1 MMFRPKFACIALSF
15 SVLILSATVSAADA
29 PHSKAKS
36 NATSSVKVSLLD
48 PVVVTPNLSSRTVEA
63 TLSSVTVIDEKQ
75 LREQQPTA
83 LTDIMRGQAGVDLTG
98 NGSFGKNTSVFLR
111 GNGSSST
118 LLLVDGVRLRS
129 ATNGG
134 AAWQFL
140 PPQLVDRVEIVRGPR
155 GSLYG
160 ADAVGGV
167 VQVFTPDGSSPGGWM
182 ELGGGTFSTSR
193 VAAGA
198 EGEQDGTRYS
208 IAADRFN
215 TAGTE
220 VRENSE
226 DRGYDNSSAIARL
239 THRFNNDAELG
250 VFGFRAEG
258 RAEYEGSSPTT
269 DLYTTYGLQ
278 VAGVKGQL
286 WLTENWLTKLLVS
299 DARDES
305 KNFRN
310 GDEDG
315 EFNTRSQTANVQN
328 IFLFGAH
335 ELVVGGEFIQDT
347 IDTTL
352 DYVEK
357 ERENGAGFAQILMN
371 FGRADVQASARY
383 DDNEA
388 YGEETTGAVALGYKF
403 GEHHRVRGSYGTAFR
418 APTFNELYYPGF
430 GNLNLDAETS
440 ESAELGVRG
449 QYQKWFWDLALYETD
464 VDNLIAF
471 AFQGGIGAPYNVNQ
485 ARIRG
490 AELSAGVELDQWRL
504 RAALTDQD
512 PIDKET
518 GNILQRRVQQS
529 MRLDI
534 DRDLRAFSGAFSV
547 GASAVL
553 QGHRYDDA
561 ANTERLSGFGL
572 VDLRASWQMAQYWS
586 TRVTVNNALDKQYT
600 TTQNFAGWD
609 YQNAGRSV
617 FVSLRYDIR

>member
-1 MMFRPKFACIALSF
+1 MTFHSIFARVALSS

-29 PHSKAKS
+29 P
-36 NATSSVKVSLLD
+36 TIQVSLLD

-75 LREQQPTA
+75 LREQQPVA
-83 LTDIMRGQAGVDLTG
+83 LTDIMRGQAGVDLVG
-98 NGSFGKNTSVFLR
+98 NGSFGKNTSVYLR

-160 ADAVGGV
+160 SDAVGGV

-182 ELGGGTFSTSR
+182 EVGGGTFSSSR

-208 IAADRFN
+208 VAVDRFN

-226 DRGYDNSSAIARL
+226 DRGYDNTSAIARL

-250 VFGFRAEG
+250 VFGFRADG
-258 RAEYEGSSPTT
+258 RSEYEGSSPATNLHT
-269 DLYTTYGLQ
+269 DYGLQ

-286 WLTENWLTKLLVS
+286 WLTENWLTKLLLS

-315 EFNTRSQTANVQN
+315 EFNTRSHTANVQN
-328 IFLFGAH
+328 IFLFGQN
-335 ELVVGGEFIQDT
+335 ELVIGGEFIQDT

-352 DYVEK
+352 TYDED
-357 ERENGAGFAQILMN
+357 ERENGAGFAQLLMN
-371 FGRADVQASARY
+371 FGRADVQTSARY

-388 YGEETTGAVALGYKF
+388 YGEETTGAVALGYKV
-403 GEHHRVRGSYGTAFR
+403 GQHHRLRSSYGTAFR
-418 APTFNELYYPGF
+418 APTFNDLYYPGF
-430 GNLNLDAETS
+430 GNPNLEAETS
-440 ESAELGVRG
+440 ETTELGVRG
-449 QYQKWFWDLALYETD
+449 QYEQWFWDLALYETD

-471 AFQGGIGAPYNVNQ
+471 AVQGGVGAPYNVNQ

-490 AELSAGVELDQWRL
+490 AELTAGVELDQWRL

-518 GNILQRRVQQS
+518 DNVLQRRAQQI
-529 MRLDI
+529 MRVDI
-534 DRDLRAFSGAFSV
+534 DRALGAFSV
-547 GASAVL
+547 GTSAVL

-561 ANTERLSGFGL
+561 ANTKRLSGFGL
-572 VDLRASWQMAQYWS
+572 LDLRASWQMAKYWS
-586 TRVTVNNALDKQYT
+586 TRVTVNNVLDKEYT
-600 TTQNFAGWD
+600 TTQNFAGWN

>member
-1 MMFRPKFACIALSF
+1 MTFHSIFARVALSS

-29 PHSKAKS
+29 P
-36 NATSSVKVSLLD
+36 TIQVSLLD

-75 LREQQPTA
+75 LREQQPVA
-83 LTDIMRGQAGVDLTG
+83 LTDIMRGQAGVDLVG
-98 NGSFGKNTSVFLR
+98 NGSFGKNTSVYLR

-160 ADAVGGV
+160 SDAVGGV

-182 ELGGGTFSTSR
+182 EVGGGTFSSSR

-208 IAADRFN
+208 VAVDRFN

-226 DRGYDNSSAIARL
+226 DRGYDNTSAIARL

-250 VFGFRAEG
+250 VFGFRADG
-258 RAEYEGSSPTT
+258 RSEYEGSSPATNLHT
-269 DLYTTYGLQ
+269 DYGLQ

-286 WLTENWLTKLLVS
+286 WLTENWLTKLLLS

-315 EFNTRSQTANVQN
+315 EFNTRSRTANVQN
-328 IFLFGAH
+328 IFLFGQN
-335 ELVVGGEFIQDT
+335 ELVIGGEFIQDT

-352 DYVEK
+352 TYDED
-357 ERENGAGFAQILMN
+357 ERENGAGFAQLLMN
-371 FGRADVQASARY
+371 FGRADVQTSARY

-388 YGEETTGAVALGYKF
+388 YGEETTGAVALGYKV
-403 GEHHRVRGSYGTAFR
+403 GQHHRLRSSYGTAFR
-418 APTFNELYYPGF
+418 APTFNDLYYPGF
-430 GNLNLDAETS
+430 GNPNLEAETS
-440 ESAELGVRG
+440 ETTELGVRG
-449 QYQKWFWDLALYETD
+449 QYEQWFWDLALYETD

-471 AFQGGIGAPYNVNQ
+471 AVQGGVGAPYNVNQ

-490 AELSAGVELDQWRL
+490 AELTAGVELDQWRL

-518 GNILQRRVQQS
+518 GNVLQRRAQQI
-529 MRLDI
+529 MRVDI
-534 DRDLRAFSGAFSV
+534 DRALGAFSV
-547 GASAVL
+547 GTSAVL

-561 ANTERLSGFGL
+561 ANTKRLSGFGL
-572 VDLRASWQMAQYWS
+572 LDLRASWQMAKYWS
-586 TRVTVNNALDKQYT
+586 TRVTVNNVLDKEYT
-600 TTQNFAGWD
+600 TTQNFAGWN

>member
-1 MMFRPKFACIALSF
+1 MTFHSIFARVALSS
-15 SVLILSATVSAADA
+15 SVLILSATVNAADA
-29 PHSKAKS
+29 P
-36 NATSSVKVSLLD
+36 TIQVSLLD

-75 LREQQPTA
+75 LREQQPVA
-83 LTDIMRGQAGVDLTG
+83 LTDIMRGQAGVDLVG
-98 NGSFGKNTSVFLR
+98 NGSFGKNTSVYLR

-160 ADAVGGV
+160 SDAVGGV

-182 ELGGGTFSTSR
+182 EVGGGTFSSSR

-208 IAADRFN
+208 VAVDRFN

-226 DRGYDNSSAIARL
+226 DRGYDNTSAIARL

-250 VFGFRAEG
+250 VFGFRADG
-258 RAEYEGSSPTT
+258 RSEYEGSSPATNLHT
-269 DLYTTYGLQ
+269 DYGLQ

-286 WLTENWLTKLLVS
+286 WLTENWLTKLLLS

-315 EFNTRSQTANVQN
+315 EFNTRSHTANVQN
-328 IFLFGAH
+328 IFLFGQN
-335 ELVVGGEFIQDT
+335 ELVIGGEFIQDT

-352 DYVEK
+352 TYDED
-357 ERENGAGFAQILMN
+357 ERENGAGFAQLLMN
-371 FGRADVQASARY
+371 FGRADVQTSARY

-388 YGEETTGAVALGYKF
+388 YGEETTGAVALGYKV
-403 GEHHRVRGSYGTAFR
+403 GQHHRLRSSYGTAFR
-418 APTFNELYYPGF
+418 APTFNDLYYPGF
-430 GNLNLDAETS
+430 GNPNLEAETS
-440 ESAELGVRG
+440 ETTELGVRG
-449 QYQKWFWDLALYETD
+449 QYEQWFWDLALYETD

-471 AFQGGIGAPYNVNQ
+471 AVQGGVGAPYNVNQ

-490 AELSAGVELDQWRL
+490 AELTAGVELDQWRL

-518 GNILQRRVQQS
+518 DNVLQRRAQQI
-529 MRLDI
+529 MRVDI
-534 DRDLRAFSGAFSV
+534 DRALGAFSV
-547 GASAVL
+547 GTSAVL

-561 ANTERLSGFGL
+561 ANTKRLSGFGL
-572 VDLRASWQMAQYWS
+572 LDLRASWQMAKYWS
-586 TRVTVNNALDKQYT
+586 TRVTVNNVLDKEYT
-600 TTQNFAGWD
+600 TTQNFAGWN

>member
-1 MMFRPKFACIALSF
+1 MTFHSIFARVALSS

-29 PHSKAKS
+29 P
-36 NATSSVKVSLLD
+36 TIQVSLLD

-75 LREQQPTA
+75 LREQQPVA
-83 LTDIMRGQAGVDLTG
+83 LTDIMRGQAGVDLVG
-98 NGSFGKNTSVFLR
+98 NGSFGKNTSVYLR

-160 ADAVGGV
+160 SDAVGGV

-182 ELGGGTFSTSR
+182 EVGGGTFSSSR

-208 IAADRFN
+208 VAVDRFN

-226 DRGYDNSSAIARL
+226 DRGYDNTSAIARL

-250 VFGFRAEG
+250 VFGFRADG
-258 RAEYEGSSPTT
+258 RSEYEGGSPATNLHT
-269 DLYTTYGLQ
+269 DYGLQ

-286 WLTENWLTKLLVS
+286 WLTENWLTKLLLS

-315 EFNTRSQTANVQN
+315 EFNTRSHTANVQN
-328 IFLFGAH
+328 IFLFGQN
-335 ELVVGGEFIQDT
+335 ELVIGGEFIQDT

-352 DYVEK
+352 TYDED
-357 ERENGAGFAQILMN
+357 ERENGAGFAQLLMN
-371 FGRADVQASARY
+371 FGRADVQTSARY

-388 YGEETTGAVALGYKF
+388 YGEETTGAVALGYKV
-403 GEHHRVRGSYGTAFR
+403 GQHHRLRSSYGTAFR
-418 APTFNELYYPGF
+418 APTFNDLYYPGF
-430 GNLNLDAETS
+430 GNPNLEAETS
-440 ESAELGVRG
+440 ETTELGVRG
-449 QYQKWFWDLALYETD
+449 QYEQWFWDLALYETD

-471 AFQGGIGAPYNVNQ
+471 AVQGGVGAPYNVNQ

-490 AELSAGVELDQWRL
+490 AELTAGVELDQWRL

-518 GNILQRRVQQS
+518 GNVLQRRAQQI
-529 MRLDI
+529 MRVDI
-534 DRDLRAFSGAFSV
+534 DRALGAFSV
-547 GASAVL
+547 GTSAVL

-561 ANTERLSGFGL
+561 ANTKRLSGFGL
-572 VDLRASWQMAQYWS
+572 LDLRASWQMAKYWS
-586 TRVTVNNALDKQYT
+586 TRVTVNNVLDKEYT
-600 TTQNFAGWD
+600 TTQNFAGWN

>member
-1 MMFRPKFACIALSF
+1 MTFHSIFARVALSS
-15 SVLILSATVSAADA
+15 SVLILSATVNAADA
-29 PHSKAKS
+29 P
-36 NATSSVKVSLLD
+36 TIQVSLLD

-75 LREQQPTA
+75 LREQQPVA
-83 LTDIMRGQAGVDLTG
+83 LTDIMRGQAGVDLVG
-98 NGSFGKNTSVFLR
+98 NGSFGKNTSVYLR

-160 ADAVGGV
+160 SDAVGGV

-182 ELGGGTFSTSR
+182 EVGGGTFSSSR
-193 VAAGA
+193 VATGA

-208 IAADRFN
+208 VAVDRFN
-215 TAGTE
+215 TSGTE
-220 VRENSE
+220 VRESSE
-226 DRGYDNSSAIARL
+226 DRGYDNTSAIARL

-250 VFGFRAEG
+250 VFGFRADG
-258 RAEYEGSSPTT
+258 RSEYEGGSPATNLHT
-269 DLYTTYGLQ
+269 DYGLQ

-286 WLTENWLTKLLVS
+286 WLTENWLTKLLLS

-315 EFNTRSQTANVQN
+315 EFNTRSHTANVQN
-328 IFLFGAH
+328 IFLFGQN
-335 ELVVGGEFIQDT
+335 ELVIGGEFIQDT

-352 DYVEK
+352 TYDED
-357 ERENGAGFAQILMN
+357 ERENGAGFAQLLMN
-371 FGRADVQASARY
+371 FGRADVQTSARY

-388 YGEETTGAVALGYKF
+388 YGEETTGAVALGYKV
-403 GEHHRVRGSYGTAFR
+403 GQHHRLRSSYGTAFR
-418 APTFNELYYPGF
+418 APTFNDLYYPGF
-430 GNLNLDAETS
+430 GNPNLEAETS
-440 ESAELGVRG
+440 ETTELGVRG
-449 QYQKWFWDLALYETD
+449 QYEQWFWDLALYETD

-471 AFQGGIGAPYNVNQ
+471 AVQGGVGAPYNVNQ

-490 AELSAGVELDQWRL
+490 AELTAGVELDQWRL

-512 PIDKET
+512 PTDKET
-518 GNILQRRVQQS
+518 GNVLQRRAQQI
-529 MRLDI
+529 MRVDI
-534 DRDLRAFSGAFSV
+534 DRALGAFSV
-547 GASAVL
+547 GTSAVL

-561 ANTERLSGFGL
+561 ANTKRLSGFGL
-572 VDLRASWQMAQYWS
+572 LDLRASWQMAKYWS
-586 TRVTVNNALDKQYT
+586 TRVTVNNVLDKEYT
-600 TTQNFAGWD
+600 TTQNFAGWN

>member
-1 MMFRPKFACIALSF
+1 MTFRSIFAHVALSS
-15 SVLILSATVSAADA
+15 SVLILSATVSAADT
-29 PHSKAKS
+29 SKS
-36 NATSSVKVSLLD
+36 NTTSSIQVSLLD

-160 ADAVGGV
+160 SDAVGGV

-182 ELGGGTFSTSR
+182 ELGGGTFSSSR

-208 IAADRFN
+208 IAVDRFN

-226 DRGYDNSSAIARL
+226 DRGYDNTSAIARL

-258 RAEYEGSSPTT
+258 RSEYEGSLPETNLHT
-269 DLYTTYGLQ
+269 DYGLQ

-286 WLTENWLTKLLVS
+286 WLTENWLTKLLIS
-299 DARDES
+299 DARDDS

-310 GDEDG
+310 GNEDG
-315 EFNTRSQTANVQN
+315 EFNTRSQTANIQN
-328 IFLFGAH
+328 IFLFGKH

-352 DYVEK
+352 TYVEE
-357 ERENGAGFAQILMN
+357 ERENGAGFAQLLMN

-388 YGEETTGAVALGYKF
+388 YGEETTGAVALGYKV
-403 GEHHRVRGSYGTAFR
+403 GQHHRLRGSYGTAFR
-418 APTFNELYYPGF
+418 APTFNDLYYPGF
-430 GNLNLDAETS
+430 GNPNLEAETS
-440 ESAELGVRG
+440 ETTELGVRG

-490 AELSAGVELDQWRL
+490 AELTAGVELDQWRL
-504 RAALTDQD
+504 RAALTEQD

-518 GNILQRRVQQS
+518 GNILQRRAQQI
-529 MRLDI
+529 MRVDV

-572 VDLRASWQMAQYWS
+572 VDVRASWQMAKYWS
-586 TRVTVNNALDKQYT
+586 TRVTVNNVLDKEYT
-600 TTQNFAGWD
+600 TTQNFAGWN

>member
-1 MMFRPKFACIALSF
+1 MTFHSIFARVALSS
-15 SVLILSATVSAADA
+15 SVLISSATVSAADA
-29 PHSKAKS
+29 P
-36 NATSSVKVSLLD
+36 TIQVSLLD

-75 LREQQPTA
+75 LREQQPVA
-83 LTDIMRGQAGVDLTG
+83 LTDIMRGQAGVDLVG
-98 NGSFGKNTSVFLR
+98 NGSFGKNTSVYLR

-160 ADAVGGV
+160 SDAVGGV

-182 ELGGGTFSTSR
+182 EVGGGTFSSSR

-208 IAADRFN
+208 VAVDRFN

-226 DRGYDNSSAIARL
+226 DRGYDNTSAIARL

-250 VFGFRAEG
+250 VFGFRADG
-258 RAEYEGSSPTT
+258 RSEYEGGSPATNLHT
-269 DLYTTYGLQ
+269 DYGLQ
-278 VAGVKGQL
+278 VSGVKGQL
-286 WLTENWLTKLLVS
+286 WLTENWLTKLLLS

-315 EFNTRSQTANVQN
+315 EFNTRSHTANVQN
-328 IFLFGAH
+328 IFLFGQN
-335 ELVVGGEFIQDT
+335 ELVIGGEFIQDT

-352 DYVEK
+352 TYDED
-357 ERENGAGFAQILMN
+357 ERENGAGFAQLLMN
-371 FGRADVQASARY
+371 FGRADVQTSARY

-388 YGEETTGAVALGYKF
+388 YGEETTGAVALGYKV
-403 GEHHRVRGSYGTAFR
+403 GQHHRLRSSYGTAFR
-418 APTFNELYYPGF
+418 APTFNDLYYPGF
-430 GNLNLDAETS
+430 GNPNLEAETS
-440 ESAELGVRG
+440 ETTELGVRG
-449 QYQKWFWDLALYETD
+449 QYEQWFWDLALYETD

-471 AFQGGIGAPYNVNQ
+471 AVQGGVGAPYNVNQ
-485 ARIRG
+485 ARISG
-490 AELSAGVELDQWRL
+490 AELTAGVELDQWRL

-518 GNILQRRVQQS
+518 GNVLQRRAQQI
-529 MRLDI
+529 MRVDI
-534 DRDLRAFSGAFSV
+534 DRALGAFSV
-547 GASAVL
+547 GTSAVL

-561 ANTERLSGFGL
+561 ANTKRLSGFGL
-572 VDLRASWQMAQYWS
+572 LDLRASWQMAKYWS
-586 TRVTVNNALDKQYT
+586 TRVTVNNVLDKEYA
-600 TTQNFAGWD
+600 TTQNFAGWN